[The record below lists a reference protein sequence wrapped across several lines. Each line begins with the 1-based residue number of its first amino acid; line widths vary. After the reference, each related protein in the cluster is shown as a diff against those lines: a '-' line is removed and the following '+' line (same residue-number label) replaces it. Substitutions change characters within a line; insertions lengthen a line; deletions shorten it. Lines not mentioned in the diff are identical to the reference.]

1 MINVQPFR
9 RQGRVF
15 RHLDAMRHAQRIVSH
30 RWSLGDGLS
39 RVRVLKLI
47 KVPADGDLL
56 HQLCIDNVSAFQVFT

>member
-1 MINVQPFR
+1 MFSLLV
-9 RQGRVF
+9 GRGESF
-15 RHLDAMRHAQRIVSH
+15 GAWMRCATHRLASMVSR

>member
-1 MINVQPFR
+1 MFSLLV
-9 RQGRVF
+9 GRGESF
-15 RHLDAMRHAQRIVSH
+15 GAWMRCATH
-30 RWSLGDGLS
+30 RLASMVSLGDGLS